1 MSLSEFLKD
10 YLNPK
15 SMTFITVEIL
25 ILILFALILSFLS
38 SKVLNI
44 VEKRSKTTETSWD
57 DVLVSSLRWP
67 LQILIYTFFTIMIL
81 EISNSELKSEI
92 IKGLVKVK
100 PVVFVVTLFLFLM
113 SMISGME
120 DIWVKK
126 HNTKKTKIDLS
137 VIDIVAK
144 VSRIVVIVILALI
157 GLDAVGFNISGFVA
171 FGSVSAA
178 VIGFASK
185 DMLSNILGALT
196 LYLDAP
202 FKVGELIKLPEKG
215 VEGVIEKIGT
225 RNTTLRTPEKRV
237 LIVPNSMFSQVMIE
251 NISRMTHRRIQE
263 TISLRYSDLPELDN
277 ISKDIETYLKKHKSI
292 DSDQS
297 LFAVFNNFTPNSVDL
312 LINAYLKVT
321 EFNSFYRE
329 KHFIMLQIGEILK
342 KHKVKI
348 ANFNLNIQVK

>member
-1 MSLSEFLKD
+1 MSLAEFLKH

-25 ILILFALILSFLS
+25 ILALAALVLSFISRKILKFLQKRARS
-38 SKVLNI
+38 S
-44 VEKRSKTTETSWD
+44 ETSWD
-57 DVLVSSLRWP
+57 DVVYKSLNWP

-81 EISNSELKSEI
+81 EIANSELKSEI
-92 IKGLVKVK
+92 IKGLVKIK
-100 PVVFVVTLFLFLM
+100 PIVFIVTLFFFLM

-120 DIWVKK
+120 EIWVKRHK
-126 HNTKKTKIDLS
+126 AKKTKIDLS

-144 VSRIVVIVILALI
+144 VSRIIVIVILALI
-157 GLDAVGFNISGFVA
+157 GLDAIGFNISGFVA

-237 LIVPNSMFSQVMIE
+237 LIIPNSMFSQVMIE
-251 NISRMTHRRIQE
+251 NVSRMTHRRIQE
-263 TISLRYSDLPELDN
+263 TISLRYSDLPELDK
-277 ISKDIETYLKKHKSI
+277 IAKDIEDYLKAHKAT
-292 DSDQS
+292 DLEQS
-297 LFAVFNNFTPNSVDL
+297 LFAVFNNFTISSVDL
-312 LINAYLKVT
+312 LITAYLKVT
-321 EFNSFYRE
+321 DFDSFYHE
-329 KHFIMLQIGEILK
+329 KHGIMKDIGEILK
-342 KHKVKI
+342 NHKVKI
-348 ANFNLNIQVK
+348 ANFNLNMPVK

>member
-1 MSLSEFLKD
+1 MSLSEFLKH

-25 ILILFALILSFLS
+25 ILVISALILSLVS
-38 SKVLNI
+38 SKVLNMI
-44 VEKRSKTTETSWD
+44 EKRSKATETSWD

-67 LQILIYTFFTIMIL
+67 LQILIYTFFSIMIL

-126 HNTKKTKIDLS
+126 HKDKKTKIELS

-144 VSRIVVIVILALI
+144 ISRIVAIIILALI

-202 FKVGELIKLPEKG
+202 FRVGEFVRLPEKG

-251 NISRMTHRRIQE
+251 NVSRMTHRRIRE
-263 TISLRYSDLPELDN
+263 TISIRYSDLPELN
-277 ISKDIETYLKKHKSI
+277 KISKEIEEYLKDNKVV
-292 DSDQS
+292 DLEQS
-297 LFAVFNNFTPNSVDL
+297 LFAIFNNFTISSVDL
-312 LINAYLKVT
+312 LITAYLKVT
-321 EFNSFYRE
+321 DFDNFHRE
-329 KHFIMLQIGEILK
+329 KHNIMSNIGDILK
-342 KHKVKI
+342 NHGVKI
-348 ANFNLNIQVK
+348 ANFNLNMTSK